1 MARISTYTSDASI
14 TGVEKLLG
22 TDAGTTKLFALSDLQ
37 TFFTQTVTLSS
48 TLGSDLLPSS
58 DGQFDL
64 GSSSAEWQDLFIDG
78 TANIDSLVADTAD
91 INGGTVD
98 GAIIGGSSAAA
109 GTFTTMNATTVQVG
123 GSAISLNDLSNVL
136 IENNSIFVGHNPTA
150 TTSTAEKCTALGV
163 TALDS
168 ITTGDNITA
177 IGYEAGTAVTSGNNL
192 TLVGTDAGVALQDG
206 YSCVFIGGE
215 AGNQLFRLQII

>member
-1 MARISTYTSDASI
+1 MARISTYSSDTSI

-22 TDAGTTKLFALSDLQ
+22 TDAGTTKLFSLSDLQ
-37 TFFTQTVTLSS
+37 TYFTQTVTLSS

-58 DGQFDL
+58 DGTFDL

-123 GSAISLNDLSNVL
+123 GSAISLNNLSNVL
-136 IENNSIFVGHNPTA
+136 IENNS
-150 TTSTAEKCTALGV
+150 L
-163 TALDS
+163 
-168 ITTGDNITA
+168 
-177 IGYEAGTAVTSGNNL
+177 L
-192 TLVGTDAGVALQDG
+192 TFD
-206 YSCVFIGGE
+206 
-215 AGNQLFRLQII
+215 

>member
-1 MARISTYTSDASI
+1 MARISTYSSDTSI

-22 TDAGTTKLFALSDLQ
+22 TDAGTTKLFSLSDLQ
-37 TFFTQTVTLSS
+37 TYFTQTVTLSS

-58 DGQFDL
+58 DGTFDL

-123 GSAISLNDLSNVL
+123 GSAISLNNLSNVVISSTSL
-136 IENNSIFVGHNPTA
+136 VIGNIPGSISGAENNIGIGTTA
-150 TTSTAEKCTALGV
+150 LEDITSGDENIAIGNDAGKEITTSNY
-163 TALDS
+163 
-168 ITTGDNITA
+168 NIA
-177 IGYEAGTAVTSGNNL
+177 IGYK
-192 TLVGTDAGVALQDG
+192 ALK
-206 YSCVFIGGE
+206 S
-215 AGNQLFRLQII
+215 NK